1 MPCCCLWCCACK
13 NTCRHTVWK
22 HCYAHKCTPTSSK
35 HLQAHGLE
43 ALLYT
48 HMCKPPAGARFGSIA
63 IHAHAHP
70 CAQNTCRRIVWKHCY
85 THGCPPISSKHLQAH
100 GVEALLH
107 TQVHTHML
115 KAPAGT
121 RSGGIATHGRDQN
134 ACRQT
139 CLKQCDTHEHAH
151 RHIQDSC
158 RLVVWTH
165 CDTDR

>member
-1 MPCCCLWCCACK
+1 M
-13 NTCRHTVWK
+13 WK

-70 CAQNTCRRIVWKHCY
+70 FAQHTCRHTVWRHCY
-85 THGCPPISSKHLQAH
+85 THTCPPMCSKHLQAH
-100 GVEALLH
+100 CLEALLY
-107 TQVHTHML
+107 TRVPINFIN
-115 KAPAGT
+115 APAGT
-121 RSGGIATHGRDQN
+121 RSGGIATHGCAQN

-139 CLKQCDTHEHAH
+139 CLKQCDTHAHAH
-151 RHIQDSC
+151 RHVQNAC
-158 RLVVWTH
+158 RLVVWKH